1 MSTVIPEGESI
12 RKAVKFISE
21 ERQSGSPLSVRQLVD
36 QACLK
41 FNLTPLETEYLER
54 FMRQG
59 DSKHGG

>member
-1 MSTVIPEGESI
+1 MSTVVPEGENI
-12 RKAVKFISE
+12 RKAVKFISD
-21 ERQSGSPLSVRQLVD
+21 ERQSGSTLSVRQLVD

-59 DSKHGG
+59 GSQHGG